1 MGKWT
6 FPAQAVHRL
15 RTAATPL
22 SDKLILLAKARI
34 ARLPAT
40 FPQHVGGP
48 LSFTRTSSLKI
59 FFPFIFLYR
68 FQAGWKLTWRCGFTR
83 IAGLFTRG
91 PSRPVW
97 TTQVDQHE
105 TYFPTQHPQAR
116 SRSRFPRSHGH
127 QERPCRPVASSRQ
140 GPQASDRLITR
151 NGW

>member
-1 MGKWT
+1 MGKST
-6 FPAQAVHRL
+6 IPAQVLHLL
-15 RTAATPL
+15 RTPRAPF
-22 SDKLILLAKARI
+22 SDNLILPYKAVLPC
-34 ARLPAT
+34 ARGT
-40 FPQHVGGP
+40 FPQRRYP
-48 LSFTRTSSLKI
+48 LLGFTRTSSLNI

-83 IAGLFTRG
+83 IAGLFKRG